1 MSHAQSFTC
10 DKCPVRNRAL
20 CGSLSADELKVLAKI
35 SHRKHFDAGQI
46 ILTDDETPD
55 YFANVLSG
63 VVKLTKMLPDGREQI
78 VGLQFSSDFLGRPLK
93 SRAPYFAEAATPV
106 ELCCFSKAEFE
117 KLLVVTPSIERRLF
131 ENTLSEL
138 DAARD
143 WILILGQKTA
153 QEKVASFIHL
163 LARRAMQSG
172 CEHAPPSGPREVRFV
187 LPLTRA
193 EIGDFLGLTIETV
206 SRQMTRLKSQG
217 FIKLDGLRTIIVPDM
232 DRLQELAEG

>member
-1 MSHAQSFTC
+1 M
-10 DKCPVRNRAL
+10 
-20 CGSLSADELKVLAKI
+20 LAKI
-35 SHRKHFDAGQI
+35 SHRKHYDAGQV

-78 VGLQFSSDFLGRPLK
+78 VGLQFGSDFLGRPLR
-93 SRAPYFAEAATPV
+93 SRVPYFAEAATPV
-106 ELCCFSKAEFE
+106 ELCCFSTSEFE
-117 KLLVVTPSIERRLF
+117 KLLKITPSIERRLF
-131 ENTLSEL
+131 ENALSEL
-138 DAARD
+138 DAARE

-163 LARRAMQSG
+163 LARRAAQSG
-172 CEHAPPSGPREVRFV
+172 CGHSPQFGPREVRFA

-217 FIKLDGLRTIIVPDM
+217 YIKLDGLRIIDVPDM
-232 DRLQELAEG
+232 DRLEQLAEG